1 MFSPSQAEV
10 AGTQWDETI
19 SEVAFKLSKAFS
31 QNSIFLWIYIVQR
44 NKEILKEIMNINS
57 SAISNKF

>member
-19 SEVAFKLSKAFS
+19 SEVACQLSKAFS
-31 QNSIFLWIYIVQR
+31 QNSIFLWIYCPK
-44 NKEILKEIMNINS
+44 NILVMKEIMNINS

>member
-31 QNSIFLWIYIVQR
+31 QNSIFYCPK
-44 NKEILKEIMNINS
+44 NILVMK
-57 SAISNKF
+57 

>member
-19 SEVAFKLSKAFS
+19 SEVALKLSKAFS
-31 QNSIFLWIYIVQR
+31 QNSIFLWIYGPK
-44 NKEILKEIMNINS
+44 NILVMKEIMNINS

>member
-19 SEVAFKLSKAFS
+19 SEVAFELSKAFS
-31 QNSIFLWIYIVQR
+31 QN
-44 NKEILKEIMNINS
+44 
-57 SAISNKF
+57 